1 MLKRLFYSVL
11 GLLAFLSFTTDSFAH
26 EAYVLSREDF
36 QNGLKVNT
44 QHPFTPLIDPSHW
57 QLFLTISIIVAISY
71 IIVVLFSTTGLSRKL
86 DKVIRKLAFFGPL
99 TIRIVISASFLFSA
113 MGNEV
118 LGPELS
124 LKMIPGGEIIRIL
137 LFILSATI
145 LTGFLVELSAVVA
158 FLIFIY
164 ITFTFG
170 PYMATYLNYL
180 GEIIVLMLFGSR
192 FLSLDKVLFGKNLW
206 LKGLEKFKGME
217 IPIVRIMYG
226 LALIYAGLS
235 IKFFHQNITVEVY
248 NQYHLKR
255 FFHETAQFIAAG
267 AGLSE
272 IMIGVFIM
280 FGFVMRFTIII
291 SLVFITLSLLY
302 FRELVWPH
310 LMLYGISISL
320 IINSADKFTI
330 DRYFIPW
337 LGKMLRKIKTSV

>member
-1 MLKRLFYSVL
+1 MIKKLFYSFL
-11 GLLAFLSFTTDSFAH
+11 GFIVFLSLAPYSFAH

-36 QNGLKVNT
+36 QRGLKINT
-44 QHPFTPLIDPSHW
+44 QNPFAPLTDSSHW
-57 QLFLTISIIVAISY
+57 QIFLTISIIVAISY
-71 IIVVLFSTTGLSRKL
+71 SIVVLFSTTKLSQKL
-86 DKVIRKLAFFGPL
+86 DKAVRKLAFFGPL

-113 MGNEV
+113 MGNEI

-145 LTGFLVELSAVVA
+145 LSGFLVELSAVVA

-164 ITFTFG
+164 ITLTFG
-170 PYMATYLNYL
+170 AYMATYLNYL
-180 GEIIVLMLFGSR
+180 GEIVVLMFFGSR
-192 FLSLDKVLFGKNLW
+192 FLSLDKVFFGKNLW
-206 LKGLEKFKGME
+206 LKSLEKFKGLE

-235 IKFFHQNITVEVY
+235 IKFLHQNITVDVY

-272 IMIGVFIM
+272 IMIGAFIIL
-280 FGFVMRFTIII
+280 GFVMRFTIII

-330 DRYFIPW
+330 DRYFTTW
-337 LGKMLRKIKTSV
+337 VRKTLQKIKKSA